1 MNPFPETWYFG
12 ASGTAHLIL
21 RNYKEAV
28 STYKKALSISPKNYY
43 ARSGLIVTYVEMG
56 RMEEARTEAEE
67 MIKIDPKFTTK
78 GFEKRTPWKD
88 PKVTERF
95 AEAWRKVGLERD
107 VSTN

>member
-1 MNPFPETWYFG
+1 MNPFPPPWYFMDIG
-12 ASGTAHLIL
+12 SLHLVS
-21 RNYKEAV
+21 RNYEEAV
-28 STYKKALSISPKNYY
+28 SNLKKALSISPKNFI
-43 ARSGLIVTYVEMG
+43 ARGGLIVTYVEMG
-56 RMEEARTEAEE
+56 RMEEARAEAEE

-95 AEAWRKVGLERD
+95 VEAWRKAGLERE